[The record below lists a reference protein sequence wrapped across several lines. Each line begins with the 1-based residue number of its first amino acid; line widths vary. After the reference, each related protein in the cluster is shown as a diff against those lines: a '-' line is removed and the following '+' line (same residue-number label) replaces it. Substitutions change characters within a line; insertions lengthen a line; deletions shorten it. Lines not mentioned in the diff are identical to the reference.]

1 MSRTASKLFQL
12 MMMLQRRGTCSA
24 LELAQELGV
33 SRRTVHRYMDQLDE
47 MGLPV
52 CSERDPHGGYS
63 LMRGYR
69 LPPLLFSAE
78 EATVLY
84 LGARLVREVL
94 GETFDDAVVGATTKL
109 DNVLPD
115 DLLQQVARTEQTL
128 VVGGLMARDYRPFD
142 ETIHVLRQ
150 SIDERR
156 QVRMVYRGAAGDE
169 TERRVDPYA
178 MALQWGW
185 WYLVGYCHL
194 RGEMRTFRVDRVEQV
209 TALECGFSAPR
220 AFSVR
225 EYLEQSMRHEP
236 RYQVQVRMRGQAL
249 ARATQGRSAWLKVE
263 PERNGSA
270 LVGFGS
276 DDLGWAT
283 GWVLSWGPE
292 AQALEPPELV
302 AAVKKAAR
310 GISAAYSGLE
320 PSGGCQERSVES

>member
-1 MSRTASKLFQL
+1 MSRTASKLFRL

-24 LELAQELGV
+24 SELAQELGV
-33 SRRTVHRYMDQLDE
+33 SRRTVHRYIDQLDE

-52 CSERDPHGGYS
+52 CSERGPHGGYS

-156 QVRMVYRGAAGDE
+156 QVRMLYRGAAGDE
-169 TERRVDPYA
+169 TERRIDPYA

-194 RGEMRTFRVDRVEQV
+194 RGEMRTFRVDRIERV
-209 TALECGFSAPR
+209 TALDRGFAVPR
-220 AFSVR
+220 GFSVR
-225 EYLEQSMRHEP
+225 EYLEQSMRFEP
-236 RYQVQVRMRGQAL
+236 RYQVLVRMRGQAL
-249 ARATQGRSAWLKVE
+249 ARATQGRSAWLQVQPE
-263 PERNGSA
+263 PDGSA
-270 LVGFGS
+270 MIGFGS

-302 AAVKKAAR
+302 ADVQKAAR
-310 GISAAYSGLE
+310 GIWAVYSESEQAGE
-320 PSGGCQERSVES
+320 HRERQDGS

>member
-24 LELAQELGV
+24 SELAQELGV

-52 CSERDPHGGYS
+52 CSERGPHGGYS

-128 VVGGLMARDYRPFD
+128 VVGGLMARDYGPFS
-142 ETIHVLRQ
+142 ETIHVLRRC
-150 SIDERR
+150 IDGRR
-156 QVRMVYRGAAGDE
+156 QIQMLYQATSGNK

-194 RGEMRTFRVDRVEQV
+194 RGEMRTFRVDRIEDV
-209 TALECGFSAPR
+209 TALEQVYAPPQS
-220 AFSVR
+220 FSVR
-225 EYLEQSMRHEP
+225 EYLEKSMRYEP
-236 RYQVQVRMRGQAL
+236 RYQVLVRMHGQAL
-249 ARATQGRSAWLKVE
+249 ARARQGRSAWLHVE
-263 PERNGSA
+263 AQPDGSA
-270 LVGFGS
+270 LIGFGS

-302 AAVKKAAR
+302 AAVQKAAR
-310 GISAAYSGLE
+310 GISAVYAQSDAAAGR
-320 PSGGCQERSVES
+320 QERMDRS